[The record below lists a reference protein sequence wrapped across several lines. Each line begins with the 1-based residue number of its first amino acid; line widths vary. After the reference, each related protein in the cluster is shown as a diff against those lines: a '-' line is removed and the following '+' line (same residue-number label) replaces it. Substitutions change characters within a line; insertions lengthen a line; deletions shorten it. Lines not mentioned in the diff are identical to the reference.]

1 MTNGGIPYGDSFYV
15 ANHYCLTREADGS
28 TKVIMWSNV
37 KYKKNVWGFMK
48 GWLVEWWSGVK
59 EGLLTER
66 WIGGWVQWWMEG
78 TDR

>member
-1 MTNGGIPYGDSFYV
+1 MLLPQSQPGNLYLVEAEVTNGGIPYGDSFYV

-48 GWLVEWWSGVK
+48 GWLVEWG
-59 EGLLTER
+59 
-66 WIGGWVQWWMEG
+66 
-78 TDR
+78 